1 MTTTPPTVRLKSV
14 VLGEGRPKVCVPLVA
29 STAESLRA
37 AAAGLP
43 SGDFDL
49 VELRIDFFD
58 GVDDAESVTAALAS
72 VRDALPDGIPILF
85 TFRTA
90 GEGGQREISPDAYEA
105 LLACAVD
112 AGADAID
119 VEMFTERAH
128 LERIVAHAH
137 AAGVPVVMSSHDFE
151 KTPPR
156 DEIVARLVAQQ
167 DLGADLVK
175 VAVMPTSPQDVLT
188 LMEATE
194 RFVSLAATRPAIT
207 MSMGGLGVVSRLAGE
222 TYGSCLSFGSVG
234 TASAPGQIDA
244 GALMSVLSRVHSAQ

>member
-43 SGDFDL
+43 AGDFDL

-105 LLACAVD
+105 LLARTPSMWRCSPSAR
-112 AGADAID
+112 
-119 VEMFTERAH
+119 T
-128 LERIVAHAH
+128 
-137 AAGVPVVMSSHDFE
+137 SSGLSP
-151 KTPPR
+151 TRMPP
-156 DEIVARLVAQQ
+156 
-167 DLGADLVK
+167 GY
-175 VAVMPTSPQDVLT
+175 PW
-188 LMEATE
+188 
-194 RFVSLAATRPAIT
+194 
-207 MSMGGLGVVSRLAGE
+207 
-222 TYGSCLSFGSVG
+222 
-234 TASAPGQIDA
+234 
-244 GALMSVLSRVHSAQ
+244 